1 MALNAAPCLPSSAA
15 QRLPTLPRCHAHTH
29 ALNPRHVKY
38 DLLSGQMKPN
48 SFAVCEAYK
57 FIRRRRVSS
66 GGQCGGQYGEGEVCM
81 RASGHSK
88 VNSKLANSQFENLQ
102 IRISH
107 IQIEFVAVPQAG
119 NRTKECSKF
128 IYKYNCTTR
137 GCMCVHVCV
146 LRHSLC

>member
-1 MALNAAPCLPSSAA
+1 MCVYVCCVCVYAAYVCVCIGVPSAWPLSIASVVHLRKLKTVLWHLTPPPA
-15 QRLPTLPRCHAHTH
+15 FRLPTLNAFPRCHAHTH

-81 RASGHSK
+81 RARGHSK

-107 IQIEFVAVPQAG
+107 FAYS
-119 NRTKECSKF
+119 N
-128 IYKYNCTTR
+128 
-137 GCMCVHVCV
+137 
-146 LRHSLC
+146 